1 MAKINLL
8 PWREELRKQK
18 LKDFIAA
25 IGASVLLTIG
35 LLVAVHIYI
44 EGLKE
49 YQSQRNRLL
58 ETEIRLLDV
67 QIAKIRDIEE
77 TKKKLL
83 AKINVIQKLQ
93 ESRPEV
99 VHLFDEIPKVTPD
112 GIYLT
117 QLTQAG
123 SALTFEGKTQSNA
136 RVSAFMRAIEAS
148 KWMNSPKVVV
158 IQSPDKKEEEHESDF
173 TMIANQGAK
182 SAEKPL

>member
-25 IGASVLLTIG
+25 IGMSVLLSIG
-35 LLVAVHIYI
+35 LIVAVHIYI
-44 EGLKE
+44 DGLKE

-58 ETEIRLLDV
+58 ETEIQLLDV

-83 AKINVIQKLQ
+83 AKIDVIQKLQ

-117 QLTQAG
+117 QLTQTG
-123 SALTFEGKTQSNA
+123 PSLTFSGKTQSNA

-158 IQSPDKKEEEHESDF
+158 IQSPDKQETEHASDF
-173 TMIANQGAK
+173 TMTANQGAK